1 MFSSPVSR
9 RFEREKDNRELE
21 LRRRKCCETID
32 FRSSLFKSNH
42 HHHHHHHHYKNVNK
56 SSLYIIII
64 IVEIVLIQLT
74 LISINEVWATRTN
87 LPPRFK
93 SDSNDFDTQ
102 SEIVVR
108 VKEGASSLNKEIY
121 HLYGEDPDNDPLTF
135 GVLGTLGKD
144 LLRIESISNNEAKV
158 YLKKELD
165 REIQDSYT
173 LVLTITDGKL
183 GKGNYIT
190 KSLLLIVEDINDNAP
205 IFRPFRTAVLVKENA
220 KPGTLIETFEAFDSD
235 EGRFG
240 QVFYQLGDE
249 IHDTN
254 SLGSNMFSIQT
265 VDGKGILRLSGQLD
279 YERKSLY
286 QIRVLAI
293 DRAMEDSRK
302 TSTAAIVIQVEDV
315 DDQPPIF
322 TSIPSVTRISEDTPI
337 GGHVLQV
344 TAIDGDKGVNNP
356 ITYRII
362 KGGNGL
368 FSINS
373 NTGIVSVAGK
383 LDREASVTDSGTEA
397 IYSSANLLSA
407 SYILEIEA
415 TEVTHAIFPPPSVTT
430 EVTIILT
437 DVNDEVPRFRFKS
450 YTAEIIENS
459 PSDMPVTFTR
469 RNAKNNRMDTNDQA
483 MNSLL
488 SPQVYDLDQGNNGTF
503 TLHLELDDDQSLD
516 KDLRA
521 QLVDTFYVTPLQST
535 NDATLSVR
543 IRNSAALDYE
553 KLKQIKL
560 RMIAKERSP
569 SAGHQNLR
577 FTSAELI
584 VSIKDANDNA
594 PQFSQEIYYGSVS
607 EIPKP
612 GTIVAQVSAT
622 DIDDGLFGTDGIRYT
637 SLRGDIAAALSLNPM
652 TGIITVK
659 NDTDNKDSRNSV
671 YFDRE
676 QHTQHFLIVEAR
688 DAAGFG
694 NKNTVQLVINIT
706 DVNDQVPRFLQSSYT
721 GRIYENQKRFEQ
733 DLFVS
738 ALDDDAPNTANSR
751 ILYSIVNN
759 SSPFSPHFNIDP
771 NSGKITVAKPLD
783 FESIPG
789 QIADSRNISFKVRVH
804 DHGIPPLSNQVP
816 VNILVFDQNDN
827 APVFSKSLYTKSIPE
842 DVRDGSMVV
851 QVSATDADQSPANS
865 RVYYRLLSGGADK
878 FVIDSNTG
886 IISVAKGASL
896 DPDKSLSIGSSKM
909 SKKLWYLLKVMA
921 IDSSFGTEEQL
932 SSIATV
938 NVSIIDVNN
947 KAPEFPNNL
956 PEVYVAEDAKINQ
969 FVTQISAFDL
979 DDKPVLRYS
988 FDYSR
993 SEARNDFG
1001 VAMDL
1006 ASFAESFSIGPI
1018 DGVVRVAKSLDRELW
1033 SILKLQV
1040 VVEDI
1045 AAITK
1050 GQKARTTFTIHI
1062 TDINDNPPRFIQRL
1076 YRAIVPENSIPG
1088 TSVITVTAEDRD
1100 TNKSLTYS
1108 LESEEFDLLRL
1119 LRINSTTG
1127 EISVLGRIDREIY
1140 NWLNLT
1146 VRAIDHGDPPLSGTA
1161 EIAIQVLDEN
1171 DNNPVFD
1178 DENLHKVTIPE
1189 DSPIGSLVVRITA
1202 SDADIGAFG
1211 KLTYLLDSSSSL
1223 GKFKIDRETGSII
1236 VADHLDREQ
1245 IPFYKLLVQAWDNY
1259 EYGFS
1264 TGESRKA
1271 FKTLTIVLSD
1281 VNDETPTIVF
1291 PSPESEC
1298 TFISEFHSQND
1309 PVVTIQAHDADD
1321 PSLPNGQI
1329 SFAIVNGND
1338 GHLFEFSP
1346 SDTANSVVLR
1356 TRSSLRGRVGNF
1368 TIFIQ
1373 VSDGGLP
1380 SRISTSPIK
1389 ICVTDVNDHNP
1400 IFVKPPSNM
1409 TIRIPENAT
1418 IGTRVV
1424 DVLALDSD
1432 HGLNA
1437 EVRYRLREIANG
1449 QWRSFQIDPI
1459 TGVITLSKELD
1470 RESVRVHELR
1480 VQAYDLG
1487 TPTPLSTDLDITVLV
1502 TNVDDFEPEFT
1513 QDVFQVVFTE
1523 NLSPGSERYKLLPT
1537 IDKDDYD
1544 FSDPNTAFKSIPCYF
1559 IVGGDGLSKDNEE
1572 LFKLDTF
1579 THEMSTTKPLD
1590 REQKSNYTLIVQATN
1605 DCFRV
1610 PHRVERFDPKDNSM
1624 LQVLVGIKD
1633 VNDNPPKFLKK
1644 IFSGGITTDTEYG
1657 TIFMSVKA
1665 IDPDVGTHSHV
1676 NYYIVS
1682 DVRKSFS
1689 EGLENVP
1696 SKPFEINQ
1704 RTGEISLKFDPQK
1717 GMKGY
1722 FEFEIKA
1729 NDTDGLYD
1737 IAKVFIYL
1745 LRGDQRVRFVLRLTP
1760 QELREKLDKFQDVLA
1775 NITGALVNVD
1785 SYRFHEA
1792 EDGSVD
1798 QKKTDLYLHFVN
1810 RDDNSIM
1817 DVDNVLML
1825 IDKNIDYLDDLY
1837 KEFNV
1842 LISEPTSMAEPFMEW
1857 EDQLKAG
1864 LAGTSAFLFL
1874 LLILVISLCLNQKS
1888 RYERQLKAA
1897 TVPIFGHE
1905 PQLTRS
1911 NVPNTNQ
1918 HATEGSNP
1926 MWMTGYDNQW
1936 YKDEERLSS
1945 ESSSS
1950 SSSSN
1955 SLDENALTNVAIE
1968 DEHLNFSSLDTLDQG
1983 DVTHEHIAVR
1993 SESSGNSSS
2002 STTNDRSVL
2011 CRISNTL
2018 SKPTSTIASNNR
2030 TMNGTANFGTVGR
2043 RHQMI
2048 TTTQLS
2054 NPPAPLKKPPA
2065 PKPPA
2070 PNIVVI
2076 SATASSSTI
2085 NKNDPRNGHYVSSSN
2100 GQDLSNDH
2108 AYLPESQL
2116 MNLET
2121 TEL

>member
-1 MFSSPVSR
+1 M
-9 RFEREKDNRELE
+9 
-21 LRRRKCCETID
+21 
-32 FRSSLFKSNH
+32 
-42 HHHHHHHHYKNVNK
+42 
-56 SSLYIIII
+56 
-64 IVEIVLIQLT
+64 QLT
-74 LISINEVWATRTN
+74 SISINGVWANTRTN

-93 SDSNDFDTQ
+93 SDNNDFDTQ

-144 LLRIESISNNEAKV
+144 LLRIESISKNEAKV

-173 LVLTITDGKL
+173 LVLTMTDGKL

-279 YERKSLY
+279 YERKSIY
-286 QIRVLAI
+286 QLRILAI

-322 TSIPSVTRISEDTPI
+322 TSIPSVTRLSEDTPI

-373 NTGIVSVAGK
+373 NTGVVSVAGK
-383 LDREASVTDSGTEA
+383 LDREASVTDSSAEE
-397 IYSSANLLSA
+397 INSSANLLSA

-415 TEVTHAIFPPPSVTT
+415 TEVTHAVFPPPSVTT

-437 DVNDEVPRFRFKS
+437 DVNDEIPRFRFKS
-450 YTAEIIENS
+450 YAAEIIENS
-459 PSDMPVTFTR
+459 PPDMPVTFTR
-469 RNAKNNRMDTNDQA
+469 RNAKNNRMDTNDSN
-483 MNSLL
+483 MNLL
-488 SPQVYDLDQGNNGTF
+488 LAPQVYDLDQGNNGTF
-503 TLHLELDDDQSLD
+503 TLHLELDDNQSLD
-516 KDLRA
+516 KELRA
-521 QLVDTFYVTPLQST
+521 QLVDTFYVTPMQST

-543 IRNSAALDYE
+543 VKNSAALDYE

-560 RMIAKERSP
+560 RMIAKEKAP
-569 SAGHQNLR
+569 SVGHSLR
-577 FTSAELI
+577 FNSAELI
-584 VSIKDANDNA
+584 ITIKDANDNA
-594 PQFSQEIYYGSVS
+594 PQFSHEIYYGSVS
-607 EIPKP
+607 EVPMP
-612 GTIVAQVSAT
+612 GTTVAQVSAT

-637 SLRGDIAAALSLNPM
+637 SLRGDIAAALSLNSI
-652 TGIITVK
+652 TGLITVK
-659 NDTDNKDSRNSV
+659 NDTDKNSRNSV

-676 QHTQHFLIVEAR
+676 QHAQHFLIVEAR

-733 DLFVS
+733 DLILS
-738 ALDDDAPNTANSR
+738 AVDDDAPNTANSR
-751 ILYSIVNN
+751 ILYTIVNN
-759 SSPFSPHFNIDP
+759 SSPFASYFNIDP

-783 FESIPG
+783 FEMIPG

-851 QVSATDADQSPANS
+851 QVSATDADHSPANS

-921 IDSSFGTEEQL
+921 IDSSFGTDEQL

-988 FDYSR
+988 LDYSR

-1001 VAMDL
+1001 VAVDRAL
-1006 ASFAESFSIGPI
+1006 FAESFSIGPI

-1062 TDINDNPPRFIQRL
+1062 TDINDNPPRFVQRL

-1100 TNKSLTYS
+1100 LNKSLTYS
-1108 LESEEFDLLRL
+1108 LESEEFDVLRL

-1189 DSPIGSLVVRITA
+1189 DAPIGSLVVQIKA

-1236 VADHLDREQ
+1236 VADNLDREQ

-1259 EYGFS
+1259 DYGFS

-1281 VNDETPTIVF
+1281 VNDKTPTIVF

-1298 TFISEFHSQND
+1298 TFISEFHSPND
-1309 PVVTIQAHDADD
+1309 PVLTIQAHDADD

-1329 SFAIVNGND
+1329 SFTIVNGND
-1338 GHLFEFSP
+1338 DQLFEFAP
-1346 SDTANSVVLR
+1346 SENANSVVVK

-1368 TIFIQ
+1368 TLFIQ

-1380 SRISTSPIK
+1380 SRSSTSPVK

-1437 EVRYRLREIANG
+1437 EVRYRLRELANG

-1470 RESVRVHELR
+1470 RETTRVHELR

-1487 TPTPLSTDLDITVLV
+1487 TPTSLSTDLDITVLV

-1523 NLSPGSERYKLLPT
+1523 NLAPGSERYKLLPT

-1559 IVGGDGLSKDNEE
+1559 IVGGDALSKDNEE

-1579 THEMSTTKPLD
+1579 THELSATKPLD

-1624 LQVLVGIKD
+1624 LQVLIGIKD
-1633 VNDNPPKFLKK
+1633 VNDNPPKFIKK
-1644 IFSGGITTDTEYG
+1644 IFSGGITTDTDYG

-1665 IDPDVGTHSHV
+1665 IDPDVGAHSHV
-1676 NYYIVS
+1676 SYYIVS
-1682 DVRKSFS
+1682 DVRKSFY

-1696 SKPFEINQ
+1696 LKPFEINQ

-1722 FEFEIKA
+1722 FEFEVKA

-1745 LRGDQRVRFVLRLTP
+1745 LRGDQRVKFILRLTP

-1792 EDGSVD
+1792 DDGTVD

-2018 SKPTSTIASNNR
+2018 SKATPGVVSNNR
-2030 TMNGTANFGTVGR
+2030 TTTVTGNFGTVGR
-2043 RHQMI
+2043 RHQVI
-2048 TTTQLS
+2048 TTQIAPA
-2054 NPPAPLKKPPA
+2054 NPPAPPKKPMA

-2070 PNIVVI
+2070 PPNIVVI
-2076 SATASSSTI
+2076 SATAA
-2085 NKNDPRNGHYVSSSN
+2085 NKNDPRNSHYVPSSNVSTVNGKSPCINNIYIETFSNHHKNSNGNAIPVNNGNKNISSTHGHYHHYHHHHPQTSTTQPHHYFGMTK
-2100 GQDLSNDH
+2100 GQDVPNGH
-2108 AYLPESQL
+2108 AYLPDSQL